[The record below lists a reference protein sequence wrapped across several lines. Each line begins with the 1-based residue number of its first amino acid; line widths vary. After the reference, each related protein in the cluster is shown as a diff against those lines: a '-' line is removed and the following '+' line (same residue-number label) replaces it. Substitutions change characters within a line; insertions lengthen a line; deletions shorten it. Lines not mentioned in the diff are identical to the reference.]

1 MTIGMNRNPVNP
13 GNLSNR
19 EKILHR
25 YFKMYVN
32 AGKYNR
38 NDFHPFCQWAKGK
51 SESYLNTELK
61 R

>member
-1 MTIGMNRNPVNP
+1 MSIGKNRNPVKQ
-13 GNLSNR
+13 GTLSNR
-19 EKILHR
+19 EKILRR

-32 AGKYNR
+32 AGKYTN

-51 SESYLNTELK
+51 SEASLNTELQ